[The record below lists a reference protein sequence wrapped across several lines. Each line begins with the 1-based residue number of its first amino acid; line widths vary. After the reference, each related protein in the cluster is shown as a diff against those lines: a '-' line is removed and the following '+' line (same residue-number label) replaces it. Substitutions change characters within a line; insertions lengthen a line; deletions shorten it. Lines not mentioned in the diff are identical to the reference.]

1 MASRRFL
8 DPIVLLRA
16 APLVSSTCTLLYA
29 RDQDFFLGL
38 LNRGTPREHSGR
50 LLPAYFGAFFQRG
63 VVFVVACI
71 AATTWTSIGN
81 LFVRRPALHAKQS
94 FWWYAAGAV
103 FSASHLLFVPL
114 VAPPIQAIVNAEKY
128 MYAGIDPN
136 VLLDR
141 WLSVNWIRMVTV
153 DLAAWV
159 ACVVAATKSL
169 KA

>member
-1 MASRRFL
+1 MASRQFL

-29 RDQDFFLGL
+29 RDQDFFLGI
-38 LNRGTPREHSGR
+38 LNRGKPREHSGR
-50 LLPAYFGAFFQRG
+50 LLPAYFKTFFQRG
-63 VVFVVACI
+63 VVFVVACL

-81 LFVRRPALHAKQS
+81 LYVRRSALHVKQS

-114 VAPPIQAIVNAEKY
+114 VAPPIQAIVGAEKD
-128 MYAGIDPN
+128 ASDPN
-136 VLLDR
+136 ALLDK
-141 WLSVNWIRMVTV
+141 WLSFNWIRMVTV

-159 ACVVAATKSL
+159 ACVVATTKSL
-169 KA
+169 EA